1 MDQTQTL
8 PKAQQ
13 SFCSRMHIE
22 KKEDYICYIYFG
34 DARKA
39 QEQTELSSWENNG
52 GDDDNTKRANLAFN
66 LLYLWLLGI
75 QKLSAKQQLS
85 FSDDQQE
92 IVVK

>member
-52 GDDDNTKRANLAFN
+52 GDDDNTNLAFN
-66 LLYLWLLGI
+66 LLYLYLFGI
-75 QKLSAKQQLS
+75 QKRGTKQSLS
-85 FSDDQQE
+85 FSDKQQE